1 MSERYNN
8 LIIDVVNFAYK
19 TFQDTSEEVPVF
31 VGKKDIYKTSACN
44 FINAVD
50 SLKKKY
56 LHSDGKVYLLFDNYF
71 SRADMQSAFQF
82 ADRKRLDEAYKA
94 TRKKENKQFYQT
106 LNFLRYYYMIGPSR
120 YFTLRLDNLEADDL
134 VKPLLSTIDSS
145 ERTLLVSSDLDWA
158 RYIGSSIHQLTS
170 LKDEPKSFRELSTEL
185 GFEITENSLVMYKAI
200 FGDPS
205 DNIPALVH
213 KTPENLADFV
223 EISKEINYPEQ
234 LNLLFGNVDYRRKD
248 PFLSTIASE
257 NGRDKIPKSRLYT
270 INVQLISAI
279 KCSPEIVKSNL
290 VEGRDDETLF
300 KSVKEAIGLETPK
313 QNFVFGNI
321 KRPRA

>member
-19 TFQDTSEEVPVF
+19 TFQNGLSEAPEY
-31 VGKKDIYKTSACN
+31 VGKKEIYKTSACN
-44 FINAVD
+44 FINAVE
-50 SLKKKY
+50 SLKKSY
-56 LHSDGKVYLLFDNYF
+56 LHSDGNVYLLFDNYF

-106 LNFLRYYYMIGPSR
+106 INFLRYYYMIGPEK

-134 VKPLLSTIDSS
+134 VKPILSIIDSS
-145 ERTLLVSSDLDWA
+145 ERSLLVSSDLDWA
-158 RYIGSSIHQLTS
+158 RYIRDNVHQLSS
-170 LKDEPKSFRELSTEL
+170 LKEDPKSFREISTEL
-185 GFEITENSLVMYKAI
+185 GFEITENSLIMYKAI

-205 DNIPALVH
+205 DNISALVH

-223 EISKEINYPEQ
+223 EVVKNISYPEQ
-234 LNLLFGNVDYRRKD
+234 LNLLIGDVNLRRKY
-248 PFLSTIASE
+248 PLLNSIASE

-279 KCSPEIVKSNL
+279 KCSSEIVKANL
-290 VEGRDDETLF
+290 VEGRNDETLF
-300 KSVKEAIGLETPK
+300 KSVKEAIGLENPK
-313 QNFVFGNI
+313 QSFVFGNN